1 MVSESIST
9 AIIVIAGVIL
19 ASIVSV
25 TLLTQVNI
33 VSSSMKIAIRNTED
47 RLRTQVSITFVSVNT
62 STTKYFIL
70 FVKNTGSRSISI
82 QELTQSDIYLQDS
95 SNVEMLV
102 YSNNAEL
109 GKWSFIETTLDNVW
123 SVGETVIVKVYNKT
137 SFSIPTKIV
146 MVLPNGVSSEYIFT
160 G

>member
-33 VSSSMKIAIRNTED
+33 VSSSMRIAIRNTED
-47 RLRTQVSITFVSVNT
+47 RLRTQISITFVSVNT
-62 STTKYFIL
+62 STTKYFVL

-95 SNVEMLV
+95 SNVEMLI
-102 YSNNAEL
+102 YSNNVEL
-109 GKWSFIETTLDNVW
+109 GKWSFTETTPDNVW
-123 SVGETVIVKVYNKT
+123 SVGETITVMVYNKT